1 MGHTRVAENGPACK
15 CGSIGCLEATAGN
28 SAVEARMRR
37 AIAEGALSQSLRLA
51 NGDPAKITAWI
62 VLQAAAAGDKMSGN
76 IVSELARD
84 IGVGIAN
91 VVNLFNPAVV
101 VFDKRLE
108 PGGKLL
114 LDQISRTVRSQT
126 LASFSA
132 DLALRFGKLG
142 EEAGLLGIGLC
153 VLEKCYEIPALRPP
167 SFMVA
172 DALGELVAAKST
184 PNVQEASV

>member
-1 MGHTRVAENGPACK
+1 
-15 CGSIGCLEATAGN
+15 
-28 SAVEARMRR
+28 MRR
-37 AIAEGALSQSLRLA
+37 AIAEGALTQALQLA
-51 NGDPAKITAWI
+51 GGDPAKITAWM

-108 PGGKLL
+108 PGGHLL
-114 LDQISRTVRSQT
+114 LDQIARVVRNQT
-126 LASFSA
+126 LATFSA
-132 DLALRFGKLG
+132 DLALRFGVIG

-153 VLEKCYEIPALRPP
+153 VLERRYEIPALRPP
-167 SFMVA
+167 TFMVA
-172 DALGELVAAKST
+172 DALGEPLTVSSAPAI
-184 PNVQEASV
+184 QEASA